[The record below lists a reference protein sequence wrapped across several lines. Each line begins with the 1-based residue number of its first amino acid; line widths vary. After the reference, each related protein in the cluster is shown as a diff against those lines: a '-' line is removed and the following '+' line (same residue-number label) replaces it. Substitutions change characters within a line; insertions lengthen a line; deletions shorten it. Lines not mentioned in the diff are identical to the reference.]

1 MNIALAVAP
10 DIAGFGVLSLELR
23 FTVSRS
29 IAHMG
34 KVTYTH
40 EKENNLYSLRYP
52 SHSDRLDCMGER
64 CIGTEHIHNKQPWAA
79 GCI

>member
-1 MNIALAVAP
+1 MLRSARMRSIVFSRSDTGYIPPVNIALAVAP

-34 KVTYTH
+34 KVT
-40 EKENNLYSLRYP
+40 
-52 SHSDRLDCMGER
+52 
-64 CIGTEHIHNKQPWAA
+64 
-79 GCI
+79 